1 MPSPPLLP
9 PRTAAAGKLLECKQ
23 REVDGVSATLTAISR
38 QQPTRRYAFLF
49 EAVAAASLFEA
60 GVAAGGMDDDDDSS
74 GGEAVAAAPMAAAPT
89 GRERPAAAAAAAV
102 AAEPWQ
108 ARPVPSCVALVAS
121 QGMGTPPPQRGGRS
135 TPGTFSGAAPTTLGK
150 VDANKQ
156 LIDTKQQLEQAL
168 EEKGGLKARLQKLK
182 KEAGQLQAVRR
193 SPSRTVR

>member
-1 MPSPPLLP
+1 
-9 PRTAAAGKLLECKQ
+9 
-23 REVDGVSATLTAISR
+23 
-38 QQPTRRYAFLF
+38 
-49 EAVAAASLFEA
+49 
-60 GVAAGGMDDDDDSS
+60 
-74 GGEAVAAAPMAAAPT
+74 
-89 GRERPAAAAAAAV
+89 
-102 AAEPWQ
+102 
-108 ARPVPSCVALVAS
+108 
-121 QGMGTPPPQRGGRS
+121 MGTPPPQRGGRS